1 MWIFEN
7 PDFFWIMLLV
17 NLRTLLGVK
26 DKSCTFFKDMKIR
39 KNWNPTLQTVSITQ
53 KGILI

>member
-1 MWIFEN
+1 MRIFEN

-39 KNWNPTLQTVSITQ
+39 KKWYPTLQTVSLTL